1 MATGT
6 VARTKPRQGPL
17 IPMGRWA
24 GIDVGADGTWLIV
37 FLLVTLS
44 LSQRFAGTH
53 PGWSPVHYWV
63 LGLGTSVIFFL
74 SIILH
79 EFGHSLTAI
88 RLGVPV
94 KSITLFIF
102 GGVAALSGEPTRP
115 RDEFLIAVAGPAVSL
130 VLGLLFLAAGLGLGH
145 DTLVGETARWLGV
158 INLSLFAFN
167 LIPGFPLDGG
177 RVLRAALWSWKQDLA
192 RATTIAAGVGSLVA
206 YGFMAFGVLTALFGG
221 NLFGGLWLAFIGWFL
236 LSAARSSAV
245 QTVAAQV
252 LRRIRVADVMSPSCT
267 TVPPW
272 VSLQEVVEDGV
283 LRQGQ
288 RCFMVARDGEL
299 MGMITLHQIREVPR
313 EDWAVTSAQGA
324 MVKTADLVTVGPDTD
339 VFTALRTM
347 DEAGVSQMP
356 VLEGGRMVGALSREH
371 LLAVLRNQ
379 MEFHV

>member
-1 MATGT
+1 MARAPAN
-6 VARTKPRQGPL
+6 ARARSGPL
-17 IPMGRWA
+17 IPLGRWA
-24 GIDVGADGTWLIV
+24 GIQVGADGTWLIV

-44 LSQRFAGTH
+44 LSQRFAGSH
-53 PGWSPVHYWV
+53 PGWSPVHYWI
-63 LGLGTSVIFFL
+63 LGIGTSALFFL

-94 KSITLFIF
+94 RSITLFIF
-102 GGVAALSGEPTRP
+102 GGVAALGGEPARP
-115 RDEFLIAVAGPAVSL
+115 RDEFLIALAGPAVSL
-130 VLGLLFLAAGLGLGH
+130 ALGVIFWLVGLGLGQ
-145 DTLVGETARWLGV
+145 DTLLGETAHWLGV
-158 INLSLFAFN
+158 INLTLFAFN

-177 RVLRAALWSWKQDLA
+177 RVLRAALWAKKKSLA
-192 RATTIAAGVGSLVA
+192 RATTVAASIGSLVA

-245 QTVAAQV
+245 QTVAAEV
-252 LRRIRVADVMSPSCT
+252 LRRMRVADVMSPSCT

-283 LRQGQ
+283 LRRGQ
-288 RCFMVARDGEL
+288 RCFMVVRDDAFV
-299 MGMITLHQIREVPR
+299 GMITLHQIREVPR
-313 EDWAVTSAQGA
+313 EDWGVTSAQGA
-324 MVKTADLVTVGPDTD
+324 MVKVADLVTVEPDTD

-347 DEAGVSQMP
+347 DEAGVSQVP
-356 VLEGGRMVGALSREH
+356 VLQGGRMVGALSREH
-371 LLAVLRNQ
+371 LLGVLRNQ